1 MIANLVRQVMR
12 HGNKNCTICMKILES
27 RKKFHISDGFTE
39 KDPVIPSSSNSDWF
53 PGRID
58 DLVSRRAAD
67 FILWFSE

>member
-1 MIANLVRQVMR
+1 
-12 HGNKNCTICMKILES
+12 MKILES